1 MSSPSIICILTVS
14 FSESSPLSP
23 LRHFLPP
30 FSSIWPLT
38 SQGPPAYAA
47 SAGLLSNQI
56 LTVKVCPSQPIIPA
70 SPDTCGHPCSQ
81 TSVPSYLTLFHFFF
95 PLLLCSH
102 KPLCWEKT
110 AQAECLFLQLW
121 LLASMLCFLCTLSIF
136 LIIRPLLSD
145 GLPSLWAWLSLG
157 YGWPSHFSQAPSK
170 GRARLVHALLLF
182 SFSPFLLCPCPKLAN
197 MAVYNVVLHSC
208 FEFQTEGNCCV
219 YWQ

>member
-95 PLLLCSH
+95 PTS
-102 KPLCWEKT
+102 PLFPQTLMLREDCAGWMSVSPAVIT
-110 AQAECLFLQLW
+110 GIHALFLMHSVHLSHYPSSAVRW
-121 LLASMLCFLCTLSIF
+121 SSVAMSMAFSRLRLTITLF
-136 LIIRPLLSD
+136 T
-145 GLPSLWAWLSLG
+145 GT
-157 YGWPSHFSQAPSK
+157 F
-170 GRARLVHALLLF
+170 
-182 SFSPFLLCPCPKLAN
+182 
-197 MAVYNVVLHSC
+197 
-208 FEFQTEGNCCV
+208 
-219 YWQ
+219 

>member
-56 LTVKVCPSQPIIPA
+56 LTVKVCPSQPIVPA
-70 SPDTCGHPCSQ
+70 SPDTCGCPCSQ
-81 TSVPSYLTLFHFFF
+81 TSVPSYLTLFCFFYHFSFV
-95 PLLLCSH
+95 PTTPYAEGRLCR
-102 KPLCWEKT
+102 LNM
-110 AQAECLFLQLW
+110 FLQLW
-121 LLASMLCFLCTLSIF
+121 LLASLLCFLCSLSIF
-136 LIIRPLLSD
+136 LIICPLPSD
-145 GLPSLWAWLSLG
+145 DLPSLWAWLSLG
-157 YGWPSHFSQAPSK
+157 YNWPSYISQAPSK

-182 SFSPFLLCPCPKLAN
+182 SFSPFLLF
-197 MAVYNVVLHSC
+197 VLVL
-208 FEFQTEGNCCV
+208 N
-219 YWQ
+219 